1 MKIGKTIL
9 LYLGLVTV
17 MLWLAA
23 CGAGAAATQPAQSSA
38 GEKLKVVAT
47 FSILGDL
54 VQSVGGDKIE
64 LHTLVGPGG
73 DTHTFEPSP
82 SDSVAL
88 VEARLI
94 FENGLELETWLDDLY
109 SASGSTA
116 KRVVVTEGLDPIAMA
131 AGEHEHEETG
141 EHDEHAASEH
151 EEHAAEA
158 EHEEHSAETDHE
170 EHAGT
175 DGHGHAHGEFDPHVW
190 HDVPHVIHEV
200 ELIRDALVEADP
212 ANAPSYQANAEAYL
226 GQLKELDSWV
236 AEEIKKIPA
245 DRRKL
250 VTSHDT
256 FGYLARRYGL
266 EIVGS
271 GLGVSTEASD
281 PSAAEV
287 AGLIEEIR
295 AVGVPAIFTEN
306 VSNPK
311 LMERVAAEAGVTL
324 GPQLYTD
331 ALGEPGS
338 DGETYLKMM
347 RYNVTALVTA
357 LSQ

>member
-1 MKIGKTIL
+1 MKIRKIVL
-9 LYLGLVTV
+9 IYLGLVTV
-17 MLWLAA
+17 TLWLAA
-23 CGAGAAATQPAQSSA
+23 CGAGAAATQSAQNSA
-38 GEKLKVVAT
+38 DEKLKVVAT

-54 VQSVGGDKIE
+54 VQSVGGDKIK

-82 SDSVAL
+82 GDSVAL
-88 VEARLI
+88 VEAKLI

-116 KRVVVTEGLDPIAMA
+116 QRVVVTEGLDLIVMA
-131 AGEHEHEETG
+131 EGEA
-141 EHDEHAASEH
+141 EHDEAGDH
-151 EEHAAEA
+151 EEHAAEG
-158 EHEEHSAETDHE
+158 EHEEHDEHTAEAD
-170 EHAGT
+170 
-175 DGHGHAHGEFDPHVW
+175 GHAHGEFDPHVW
-190 HDVPHVIHEV
+190 HDVTNVIHEV
-200 ELIRDALVEADP
+200 ELIRDTLAEADP

-256 FGYLARRYGL
+256 FGYLARRYGF
-266 EIVGS
+266 EVVGS
-271 GLGVSTEASD
+271 GLGSISTETGD

-287 AGLIEEIR
+287 ASLIEEIK

-324 GPQLYTD
+324 EPQLYTD

-338 DGETYLKMM
+338 EGETYLKMM
-347 RYNVTALVTA
+347 RYNVTALATA

>member
-1 MKIGKTIL
+1 MKIRKIVL
-9 LYLGLVTV
+9 FYLGLV
-17 MLWLAA
+17 MAALWLVA
-23 CGAGAAATQPAQSSA
+23 CGAGAAATQPAQNPA

-54 VQSVGGDKIE
+54 VQTIGGDKIE

-109 SASGSTA
+109 TASGSTA
-116 KRVVVTEGLDPIAMA
+116 KRVVVTEGLDPLAMA
-131 AGEHEHEETG
+131 EGEAA
-141 EHDEHAASEH
+141 HDEAGDH
-151 EEHAAEA
+151 EEHAAEG
-158 EHEEHSAETDHE
+158 EYEEHDDHTAEAGGHE
-170 EHAGT
+170 
-175 DGHGHAHGEFDPHVW
+175 HAHGEFDPHVW
-190 HDVPHVIHEV
+190 HDVANVIHEV
-200 ELIRDALVEADP
+200 ELIRDALAEADP
-212 ANAPSYQANAEAYL
+212 ANAQSYQANAEAYL

-287 AGLIEEIR
+287 VGLIEEIK